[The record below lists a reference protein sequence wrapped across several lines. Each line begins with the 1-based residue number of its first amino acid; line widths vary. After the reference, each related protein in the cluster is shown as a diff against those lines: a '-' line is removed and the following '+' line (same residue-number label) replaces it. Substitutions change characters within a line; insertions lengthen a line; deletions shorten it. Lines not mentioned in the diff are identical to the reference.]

1 MQQQTPSNPSKSSY
15 DWLVKILI
23 IGDSGVGKTNMLL
36 RICDDRFN
44 QTHITTLGNSLTNP
58 KNPFAHL
65 RFFLFKTF
73 PLCRC

>member
-1 MQQQTPSNPSKSSY
+1 MQQTPNKSSY

-44 QTHITTLGNSLTNP
+44 QTHITTLGKFLI
-58 KNPFAHL
+58 KNK
-65 RFFLFKTF
+65 KTDSH
-73 PLCRC
+73 